1 MTAGVVTKFKVPNAP
16 VLLFADD
23 NAANG
28 SEKKNSRENASV
40 KDVRGDGGKVL

>member
-1 MTAGVVTKFKVPNAP
+1 MTAGVVTKFKVPNVP
-16 VLLFADD
+16 DLLFADD

-28 SEKKNSRENASV
+28 SDKKNSRENASV